1 MGLPKPWASMFLCI
15 AAFSVAC
22 SLDVSRPEAIGEK
35 SMPVL
40 SSSDALSEFSLVPVE
55 ETRLSGNTL
64 LMLRDGDFV
73 HPAFSPDGR
82 KLAYSRVVVEGR
94 TELTEVLVR
103 DLGSGG
109 VRVLLDPGSSKDYA
123 TYKAYVSDLEW
134 IDEKRIEARIPD
146 GDVDVS
152 IVTYDAFTGEVV
164 SRKGMNLAHENW
176 IEMESSAEEEEFLRK
191 AASSFPSLRRKVLLS
206 AFEIQSA
213 FPVPDKGYVIQ
224 KAYHGEDNHIW
235 YLGLEH
241 NEMVRLLALPDEREY
256 KLVGGFVLGD
266 SFVLVLCGPKKGH
279 VLEYREGD
287 VSRLA
292 EFEGGTRGA
301 WASFE
306 VKASLAGR
314 VIFIVNV
321 HEPYE
326 GGDNPLF
333 VYDSSALRRV
343 TDFPELYNIAVDP
356 TGQRICFVVWE
367 NDQRHLI
374 VKEYKPTKGGKANG
388 EGA

>member
-1 MGLPKPWASMFLCI
+1 MGLPKPLAGMFLCI
-15 AAFSVAC
+15 AASSVAC
-22 SLDVSRPEAIGEK
+22 SLDVYRPEAIGEK

-40 SSSDALSEFSLVPVE
+40 SSSDALSELSLVPVE

-82 KLAYSRVVVEGR
+82 KLAYSRVVVEGG

-103 DLGSGG
+103 DLSSGE

-134 IDEKRIEARIPD
+134 IDEKRIEARISD
-146 GDVDVS
+146 GDVGSS
-152 IVTYDAFTGEVV
+152 IVSFDAYTGEVV
-164 SRKGMNLAHENW
+164 QGKGRILAQKDLVW
-176 IEMESSAEEEEFLRK
+176 DPLEMERSAEEEEFLKK
-191 AASSFPSLRRKVLLS
+191 AASSFPSLRREVLLS
-206 AFEIQSA
+206 AFNIQST
-213 FPVPDKGYVIQ
+213 FPVPDTGYVIQ
-224 KAYHGEDNHIW
+224 KHYHGEDSHIW
-235 YLGLEH
+235 YLELEQK
-241 NEMVRLLALPDEREY
+241 EMVRLLALRDETEY
-256 KLVGGFVLGD
+256 QLVGGFVLGD

-292 EFEGGTRGA
+292 EFETGTWGA

-306 VKASLAGR
+306 VKASPTGR
-314 VIFIVNV
+314 AIFIVNV
-321 HEPYE
+321 HQPYE

-333 VYDSSALRRV
+333 VYDSSGLRRV

-374 VKEYKPTKGGKANG
+374 VKEYKPT
-388 EGA
+388 E